1 MDLIIIVLLIL
12 VIGFVFRDFKS
23 VVYLFGILEIFFR
36 LFHKI
41 AIKLNIE
48 AFSKFVNSYIPSSL
62 SALLDKYAD
71 GLLFEVL
78 EWLLII
84 IFIWFLVYLVEY
96 FIHKK
101 K

>member
-1 MDLIIIVLLIL
+1 MDLIIVVILIL
-12 VIGFVFRDFKS
+12 IIGFVFRDFKS

-41 AIKLNIE
+41 AGKLNFA
-48 AFSKFVNSYIPSSL
+48 AFSKFVNTYIPTSL

-78 EWLLII
+78 EWVLII
-84 IFIWFLVYLVEY
+84 LFIWFLIYLVEY